1 MSGTDT
7 AALRWKYLNSMR
19 TPPPV
24 GITSATVTF
33 RMPTT
38 PGAYNF
44 RFFRDDTHE
53 KLATSV
59 TVTVP

>member
-19 TPPPV
+19 TPPSV
-24 GITSATVTF
+24 GVTSATITF
-33 RMPTT
+33 CMPIT
-38 PGAYNF
+38 PGTYDF
-44 RFFRDDTHE
+44 RFFRDGTHE